1 LLLSLLPI
9 ATGGIFSFLMAFRG
23 RTAFTRDDSNSVL
36 SSAVAGFVLLLNVA
50 IFDML
55 RAIEFAASEAEA
67 TAATEAGE
75 AAGDSTHPFFGRGL
89 FFKSLEHDLG
99 FIFGASIF
107 FVVLTAVLG
116 AVRSGF
122 TGMCGWPSR

>member
-1 LLLSLLPI
+1 MQPVVNGLLASLLPI
-9 ATGGIFSFLMAFRG
+9 ATGGIFSVLMAFRG
-23 RTAFTRDDSNSVL
+23 RTAFTRDDSYSFL
-36 SSAVAGFVLLLNVA
+36 SSAAAGFVLLLNVA

-67 TAATEAGE
+67 TATEAGE

-107 FVVLTAVLG
+107 FVVLTVVLG
-116 AVRSGF
+116 LARKGV
-122 TGMCGWPSR
+122 